1 MIDFDAT
8 SLYPSAVYDE
18 KSVYP
23 KTETGFAF
31 KPHMNEIFVKAFNN
45 QTFSQDSNESAIL

>member
-8 SLYPSAVYDE
+8 SLYPSATYNE

-23 KTETGFAF
+23 KTEKGFAF
-31 KPHMNEIFVKAFNN
+31 KPHMNVVYEEAFIN
-45 QTFSQDSNESAIL
+45 QTLNQNSNESAI